1 MTALRN
7 RVAHEGWN
15 DELLEEVVDIL
26 DDAAQRI
33 ERVKEAK
40 AKRRLIRRRRSMT
53 RS

>member
-15 DELLEEVVDIL
+15 EELLHEVIDIL

-33 ERVKEAK
+33 ERLKESK
-40 AKRRLIRRRRSMT
+40 SDDRDDDRDEED
-53 RS
+53 